1 MKDGAKVLK
10 QKDGNKQNM
19 STGGIGNFIEQ
30 SYLSRDV
37 SVLAWDE
44 MNKGKLSIPGRIL
57 RNSKGNPQP
66 PPGRHKAS

>member
-1 MKDGAKVLK
+1 M
-10 QKDGNKQNM
+10 
-19 STGGIGNFIEQ
+19 
-30 SYLSRDV
+30 

-66 PPGRHKAS
+66 LPGRYLLNWGGMEEEKE